1 MTRMAA
7 HSSRIR
13 PRCHCMQIDRS
24 RAHISLYRRH
34 VTFNSKAS
42 SPPGGTQ
49 NGFNWIE
56 AIIRQHRP
64 LAVCKWHN
72 RVERA
77 GLNIRLHLH
86 TPVKR
91 IRPPRG
97 IIARYFFFSN
107 HLIAQTGRTSSSR
120 SKQNEKFRNFCTDR
134 SLDSTP
140 RTLIG
145 RFWTKSARNLKI
157 IKFIIKL

>member
-42 SPPGGTQ
+42 SPPGGTR

-56 AIIRQHRP
+56 VIIRQHRP

-97 IIARYFFFSN
+97 IIARYFFFFKSFN
-107 HLIAQTGRTSSSR
+107 RPNWSHVKFKVKAKREIPEFLYWPVAWLNSSDADWSIL
-120 SKQNEKFRNFCTDR
+120 NEIGAKFE
-134 SLDSTP
+134 
-140 RTLIG
+140 I
-145 RFWTKSARNLKI
+145 
-157 IKFIIKL
+157 